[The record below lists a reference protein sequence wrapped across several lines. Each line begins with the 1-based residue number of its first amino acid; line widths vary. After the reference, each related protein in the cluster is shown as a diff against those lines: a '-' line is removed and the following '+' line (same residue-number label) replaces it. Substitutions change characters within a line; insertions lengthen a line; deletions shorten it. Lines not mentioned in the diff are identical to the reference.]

1 METLVIACGMIK
13 DEMNQALKT
22 AGKDFP
28 AVFLKPGLDDNPQA
42 LREAITEEMDKLAE
56 PSLILL
62 GYGFSNGALVD
73 FPAGR
78 HTLVAPQ
85 AEDSICIV
93 MGSQARRDAILA
105 ESSTYFITD
114 GWMRGDALFKNF
126 DRAVEKYGQEKAAK
140 LQKSMM
146 GHYKRFLLID
156 TGVYDLGK
164 WRPRLEEMA
173 KLLGIT
179 VEEAPGDL
187 SLLTRLV
194 SGPPWDENFVRAE
207 PGQMLT
213 VAAKVGAEF

>member
-13 DEMNQALKT
+13 DEMNQTLKT
-22 AGKDFP
+22 AGKDYP
-28 AVFLKPGLDDNPQA
+28 AVFLKPGLDDDPQA
-42 LREAITEEMDKLAE
+42 LREAIAEEMDKLAE
-56 PSLILL
+56 PSLVLL

-78 HTLVAPQ
+78 HTLAAPQ

-93 MGSQARRDAILA
+93 LGSQARRDALLK
-105 ESSTYFITD
+105 ESPTYFITD
-114 GWMRGDALFKNF
+114 GWMRGDALFKNYE
-126 DRAVEKYGQEKAAK
+126 RAVEKYGPEKAAK

-156 TGVYDLGK
+156 TGVYDLDK

-173 KLLGIT
+173 GILGMT

-187 SLLTRLV
+187 SLLARLV
-194 SGPPWDENFVRAE
+194 SGPPWGHDIVQAG
-207 PGQMLT
+207 PGEMLT
-213 VAAKVGAEF
+213 VAAKVGE